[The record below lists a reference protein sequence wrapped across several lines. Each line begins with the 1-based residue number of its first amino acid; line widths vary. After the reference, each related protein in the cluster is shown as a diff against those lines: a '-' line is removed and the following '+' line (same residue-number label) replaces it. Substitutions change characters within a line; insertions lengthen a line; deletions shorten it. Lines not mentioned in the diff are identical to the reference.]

1 MKKSKNKNRLIAGTA
16 VFLAACIGLYVFI
29 YVIPGISGALAR
41 TTIVSYGNLRVTDEA
56 EAYLVRDELVL
67 TAGQTG
73 TVSYYVDEGVKT
85 RKGTKILDIYPS
97 NDSVTGYYCGYTGV
111 ISYYVDGYEGYFSP
125 ERVSE
130 LEPAELEVLSIEPE
144 NTRREHV
151 AAGEPLYKIV
161 LDDVWYVAVP
171 VSEDRLF
178 KYTTGAAVT
187 LEFGEESV
195 SAVTTDLV
203 RKQEGWL
210 AVIRTDKYFEPFA
223 SIRKTML
230 TVVTEDYQGLIIP
243 NTAIAVEE
251 GKEGVY
257 VRDLTGA
264 FHFTRIKV
272 ITTDGKDSLVYS
284 GSFNEADS
292 SGEQMKVNTVE
303 IYDEILRQ
311 IEPDQGSESE

>member
-1 MKKSKNKNRLIAGTA
+1 MNKDKNKSRLIVGVV
-16 VFLAACIGLYVFI
+16 VFLAACVGLYAFI
-29 YVIPGISGALAR
+29 YVIPGISGALAK
-41 TTIVSYGNLRVTDEA
+41 TAIVSYGNLRVTDET

-73 TVSYYVDEGVKT
+73 NVSYYVDEGVKT
-85 RKGTKILDIYPS
+85 RKGTKVLDIYPS
-97 NDSVTGYYCGYTGV
+97 NGSVTGYHCGYTGV

-130 LEPAELEVLSIEPE
+130 LEPAELEVLSIVPE
-144 NTRREHV
+144 NTRREQV
-151 AAGEPLYKIV
+151 IAGEPLYKIV
-161 LDDVWYVAVP
+161 LDDVWYAAIP

-187 LEFGEESV
+187 LEFGETSV

-223 SIRKTML
+223 SIRKTPL

-257 VRDLTGA
+257 VRDLTGE

-272 ITTDGKDSLVYS
+272 LTTDGKDSLVYA
-284 GSFNEADS
+284 GSFQETDS
-292 SGEQMKVNTVE
+292 SGEQTKVNTVE
-303 IYDEILRQ
+303 IYDEILRH
-311 IEPDQGSESE
+311 IVSEE